1 MSPGITTPAN
11 LMLSMLILTE
21 WGMISSMMGGI
32 GGGGPDAGNTNNNAM
47 KR

>member
-11 LMLSMLILTE
+11 LMLILTE
-21 WGMISSMMGGI
+21 LGMISSMMGGR
-32 GGGGPDAGNTNNNAM
+32 GGGGPDAGNTNNNAI